1 MRGLCDTDGTLYGVH
16 KRSVSITTVDPILRD
31 QYIELARSLGYKVR
45 SRFAPNEYNGSWQV
59 LFTVYRGDEAFSF
72 PRKVN
77 LVSTSAPARP
87 GETSFRFIKSITP
100 VASVPVRCIGVDAE
114 DHLFLAGEA
123 MVPTHNTEMF
133 LNWLAYSV
141 KCDPA
146 DMMLVQTSQTTARDF
161 SMRRV
166 DRMHRHSPSI
176 GELLGGGKSSDNTF
190 DKHYR
195 TGMMLS
201 LSWPTINELSGKPIP
216 RQFLTDFDRMSDDI
230 DGEGNPFDLTAKRGT
245 TFGRNRMTA
254 AESSPGYIVENP
266 KWTRKTAHEAP
277 PTKGILAL
285 YNRGDRR
292 RWYWNCQACHG
303 KFEPDFKLLKWPD
316 SKDKME
322 SAEQAVMECP
332 HCGQEYHHDPRDGLP
347 GKHEMNRHGRWVR
360 DGMVWTPD
368 GEMVG
373 TPIRSSIASFWLKGT
388 AAAFASWETLVFNWL
403 SANEDYDNSQSEEAL
418 KTTVN
423 TDQGDAYTPKSMAN
437 DRVPETI
444 KSQAKPLG
452 FREVPAPVRFLIAT
466 VDVQKNR
473 FVVQVHGIA
482 LNSDVY
488 VIDRFEIKKS
498 KREDTD
504 AGGMSW
510 VNPGAYPEDWK
521 LLAEQVINLT
531 YPLSDGSGR
540 QMAVKL
546 TLCDSGG
553 KAGVTANAY
562 DFVRWLRYGDAV
574 DEDGNPTESVENQ
587 EEGTYEWKPGMAGR
601 FLLVKGASTKN
612 GPRVKLDYPD
622 SQRSDRHAGA
632 RGEIPVLFLNTN
644 ALKDMVDNRLDRTVP
659 GGRFVF
665 PDWLD
670 DNFYIELTVEVKDPA
685 KGWIN
690 PKNYRNESWDLLAY
704 CMAGTLTAGINLE
717 YMDVANPP
725 TWAAEWDLN
734 DLVFDPVEKKTP
746 YEGEKKSG
754 RSLAKLA
761 SNLA

>member
-1 MRGLCDTDGTLYGVH
+1 MKTL
-16 KRSVSITTVDPILRD
+16 RMTL
-31 QYIELARSLGYKVR
+31 ESLIV
-45 SRFAPNEYNGSWQV
+45 E
-59 LFTVYRGDEAFSF
+59 
-72 PRKVN
+72 
-77 LVSTSAPARP
+77 SAASARP
-87 GETSFRFIKSITP
+87 PERLTVSEAAEKYRRLNNPGAYVGPYLNDTVPYLKEVMDTFTSLDY
-100 VASVPVRCIGVDAE
+100 VATI
-114 DHLFLAGEA
+114 FAGPA
-123 MVPTHNTEMF
+123 QTGKTELF
-133 LNWLAYSV
+133 LNWLAYSA

-166 DRMHRHSPSI
+166 DRMHRHSPQI
-176 GELLGGGKSSDNTF
+176 GEMLGDGKSSDNTY

-195 TGMMLS
+195 SGMMLS
-201 LSWPTINELSGKPIP
+201 LAWPTINELSGKPIP
-216 RQFLTDFDRMSDDI
+216 RQFLTDFDRMDDDI

-245 TFGRNRMTA
+245 TFGRNRMTV
-254 AESSPGYIVENP
+254 AESSPGYTITDLR
-266 KWTRKTAHEAP
+266 WTRKTSHEAP

-292 RWYWNCQACHG
+292 RWYWDCVTCHN
-303 KFEPDFKLLKWPD
+303 KFEPDFSLLKWPD
-316 SKDKME
+316 SDDLME

-332 HCGQEYHHDPRDGLP
+332 HCQQEYNHNPSDGMP
-347 GKHEMNRHGRWVR
+347 GKHEMNRHGRWVK
-360 DGMVWTPD
+360 DGMLWTRE
-368 GEMVG
+368 GEFVG
-373 TPIRSSIASFWLKGT
+373 NPYRSNIASFWLKGT
-388 AAAFASWETLVFNWL
+388 AAAFAGWETLVFNWL
-403 SANEDYDNSQSEEAL
+403 SANRDYENSQSEEAL

-423 TDQGDAYTPKSMAN
+423 TDQGDAYVPKSMAN
-437 DRVPETI
+437 DRVPESI
-444 KSQAKPLG
+444 KQQAKPLG
-452 FREVPAPVRFLIAT
+452 FRVVPSAVRFLIAT

-482 LNSDVY
+482 LNGDVY
-488 VIDRFEIKKS
+488 VIDRYEIKKS
-498 KREDTD
+498 KRSDD
-504 AGGMSW
+504 VAGGMSW

-521 LLAEQVINLT
+521 LLAEEVINCT

-540 QMAVKL
+540 KMAVKL

-562 DFVRWLRYGDAV
+562 DFVRWLRWGDN
-574 DEDGNPTESVENQ
+574 DPEDGHERPSQEARAN

-601 FLLVKGASTKN
+601 FLLVKGASTRN

-644 ALKDMVDNRLDRTVP
+644 SLKDMVDNRLDRHVP

-670 DNFYIELTVEVKDPA
+670 DNFYIELTVEVKDPV
-685 KGWIN
+685 KGWVN
-690 PKNYRNESWDLLAY
+690 PKRYRNESWDLLSY
-704 CMAGTLTAGINLE
+704 CMAATLTAGINIE
-717 YMDVANPP
+717 YMDKENPP
-725 TWAAEWDLN
+725 LWAEEWDQN
-734 DLVFDPVEKKTP
+734 DLVFDPEEKRTP

-754 RSLAKLA
+754 KSLASLA

>member
-1 MRGLCDTDGTLYGVH
+1 MKFVRQTL
-16 KRSVSITTVDPILRD
+16 
-31 QYIELARSLGYKVR
+31 E
-45 SRFAPNEYNGSWQV
+45 
-59 LFTVYRGDEAFSF
+59 
-72 PRKVN
+72 N
-77 LVSTSAPARP
+77 LIVESAAAARP
-87 GETSFRFIKSITP
+87 PERLTVAEAAERYRRLNNPGAYVGPYLNSTVPYLVEPMEMLTSRDFT
-100 VASVPVRCIGVDAE
+100 G
-114 DHLFLAGEA
+114 
-123 MVPTHNTEMF
+123 MVFCGPAQTGKTELF
-133 LNWLAYSV
+133 LNWLAYSA

-166 DRMHRHSPSI
+166 DRMHRHSPMI
-176 GELLGGGKSSDNTF
+176 GELLAGGKSSDNTF

-195 TGMMLS
+195 AGMMLS

-216 RQFLTDFDRMSDDI
+216 RQFLTDVDRMPEDI
-230 DGEGNPFDLTAKRGT
+230 DGEGNVFDLTAKRGT

-254 AESSPGYIVENP
+254 AESSPGYTVENP
-266 KWTRKTAHEAP
+266 KWTRKTPHEAP

-292 RWYWNCQACHG
+292 RWYWNCVNCHN
-303 KFEPDFKLLKWPD
+303 KFEPDFNLLKWPS
-316 SKDKME
+316 SKDMME
-322 SAEQAVMECP
+322 SAEQAVMACP
-332 HCGQEYHHDPRDGLP
+332 HCDHEYRHDPADGNP
-347 GKHEMNRHGRWVR
+347 GKHEMNRTGRWVK
-360 DGMVWTPD
+360 DGMIWNRE

-373 TPIRSSIASFWLKGT
+373 THLRSNIASFWLKGT

-403 SANEDYDNSQSEEAL
+403 SANSDYENSGSEEAL

-423 TDQGDAYTPKSMAN
+423 TDQGDAYLPRSMAS
-437 DRVPETI
+437 DRVPEHI
-444 KSQAKPLG
+444 KAQAKALG
-452 FREVPAPVRFLIAT
+452 FRTVPAAVRFLIAA

-473 FVVQVHGIA
+473 FVVQVHGVAI
-482 LNSDVY
+482 NGDIY
-488 VIDRFEIKKS
+488 VIDRYEVKKS
-498 KREDTD
+498 KRTD
-504 AGGMSW
+504 SVAEGYSW

-521 LLAEQVINLT
+521 LLAEQVINST

-562 DFVRWLRYGDAV
+562 DFVRWLRWGDSDGEGDSAPETN
-574 DEDGNPTESVENQ
+574 DEGD
-587 EEGTYEWKPGMAGR
+587 YDWKPGMAGR
-601 FLLVKGASTKN
+601 FLLVKGSSVKSA
-612 GPRVKLDYPD
+612 PRIKLDYPD

-644 ALKDMVDNRLDRTVP
+644 TLKDMVDNRLDRAVP

-670 DNFYIELTVEVKDPA
+670 DNFYIELTVEVKDA
-685 KGWIN
+685 VKGWIN

-717 YMDVANPP
+717 YIDSTAPP
-725 TWAAEWDLN
+725 TWAAEWDEN

-746 YEGEKKSG
+746 YEGVKKPG
-754 RSLAKLA
+754 RSLSKLA
-761 SNLA
+761 GDLA